1 MSFLVAL
8 LLGVIQGLTEFIP
21 ISSTAHLT
29 IAGSLL
35 GTIDPNNPESWTAFI
50 ATIQLGT
57 LVAVTVFFRRDII
70 SMSKHFFVENFGSGR
85 LPVKDQSRDSRMTWF
100 VIAGTVPVVAVGLAF
115 KDLIEGSLTK
125 DLHIIA
131 SSLIVVAILLWIAER
146 KATFTRTS
154 AQLNFLD
161 AMIIGFAQVL
171 ALIPG
176 SSRSGTTIMA
186 GLFRGLTREHAA
198 RFSFLLSIPAIL
210 GSGILEFA
218 GEVSHL
224 NWEESGA
231 ALLIATLASM
241 ISGYWSIA
249 FLLRYLRTRNM
260 NAFII
265 YRIALGAALLLTA
278 CSSDTGQREGTDIAR
293 EMSPPY
299 ATVDSAANNFAQ
311 TPADTSVITDVVDLR
326 TSAGTITLG
335 LYGKD
340 APLTVKNFLG
350 LVRKKFYDGILFHR
364 VAKNFVIQVGDPK
377 TRDANARAEWGTGGE
392 TADGKPLPEEL
403 DASAPSAKAGYQFG
417 VVAMART
424 AEPNSGTSQF
434 FICLEKAAALPHQY
448 TIFGRVIDGLKVVSQ
463 IGNVEFEKTTPDAI
477 EGIPR
482 KAVVI
487 KSIRLRK
494 LN

>member
-29 IAGSLL
+29 IAGALL
-35 GTIDPNNPESWTAFI
+35 GTIDANNPESWTAFI

-57 LVAVTVFFRRDII
+57 LVAVIVYFRRDII
-70 SMSKHFFVENFGSGR
+70 SMSKHFFLENFGSGR
-85 LPVKDQSRDSRMTWF
+85 LPIKEQSRDSRLAWF
-100 VIAGTVPVVAVGLAF
+100 VIVGTVPVVVAGLAF
-115 KDLIEGSLTK
+115 KDVIEGSLTK

-146 KATFTRTS
+146 KATFSRTS

-161 AMIIGFAQVL
+161 AMIVGCAQVL

-218 GEVSHL
+218 GEVEHL
-224 NWEESGA
+224 NWQESGA

-241 ISGYWSIA
+241 VSGYWSIA

-265 YRIALGAALLLTA
+265 YRIALGTVVLLTA
-278 CSSDTGQREGTDIAR
+278 CTSDTGQREGTNLAR
-293 EMSPPY
+293 EMTPPP
-299 ATVDSAANNFAQ
+299 ASVDSTANSNMQ
-311 TPADTSVITDVVDLR
+311 MKADTAVITDVVEVR
-326 TSAGTITLG
+326 TTAGNMTLG

-377 TRDANARAEWGTGGE
+377 TRDANARTEWGTGGE
-392 TADGKPLPEEL
+392 SADGKPLAEEL
-403 DASAPSAKAGYQFG
+403 DASMPSAKEGYQFG

-424 AEPNSGTSQF
+424 TEPNSGTSQF
-434 FICLEKAAALPHQY
+434 FICLEKASALPHQY
-448 TIFGRVIDGLKVVSQ
+448 TIFGRVIDGLNVVSK
-463 IGNVEFEKTTPDAI
+463 IGSVEVEQRDPDAM
-477 EGIPR
+477 EGIP
-482 KAVVI
+482 KKPVVI
-487 KSIRLRK
+487 KSIRLLK
-494 LN
+494 LH